1 MIGDRL
7 VFREKKIWEIIHVD
21 GQSAVAAIVFPALE
35 ERIKFVRSNSF
46 TKKLYILKM
55 LYRMVC
61 IVLYVFSMS
70 PSLYTHYRRGRILKR
85 PFSRTSDK

>member
-1 MIGDRL
+1 MKGYRL
-7 VFREKKIWEIIHVD
+7 VFREKKIWEIIHVV

-46 TKKLYILKM
+46 TKKLYNLKM

-70 PSLYTHYRRGRILKR
+70 PSLYSVHSLQERQDIKKVC
-85 PFSRTSDK
+85 F